1 MGYEAVERVMLDV
14 MRTLTETEKARA
26 SVPRLAAKILIV
38 AFGLFIA
45 STGVVLYMKSGL
57 GVDAF
62 SVFCS
67 GVAKVLHISF
77 GLALQISLL
86 AIVAFIAFI
95 DRTMLGIGTIMHA
108 TLMGLFIDLIS
119 SSRLIPVSI
128 APLRS
133 CIYVASGVVLVGT
146 GLAIYIKASLGYG
159 AIDALMLILHKRLHK
174 EIGSIKILMDISLAS
189 IGFLIGGSLG
199 ITTLASVI
207 FTGPV
212 IQFVLHMLDGFF
224 PKHGVEVK
232 NR

>member
-1 MGYEAVERVMLDV
+1 MLDV
-14 MRTLTETEKARA
+14 MRTLTKMGKIRA

-38 AFGLFIA
+38 ASGLFIA
-45 STGVVLYMKSGL
+45 STGVALYMKSGL

-108 TLMGLFIDLIS
+108 TLMGLFIDLIAS
-119 SSRLIPVSI
+119 SKLIPASLT
-128 APLRS
+128 PLRS
-133 CIYVASGVVLVGT
+133 CIYVASGIALVGT
-146 GLAIYIKASLGYG
+146 GLAIYIKTSLGYG
-159 AIDALMLILHKRLHK
+159 AIDALMLILHKRLHR
-174 EIGSIKILMDISLAS
+174 EIRSIKILMDMGLAS
-189 IGFLIGGSLG
+189 IGFLLGGSLG

-212 IQFVLHMLDGFF
+212 IQFVLRFLDGLSIG
-224 PKHGVEVK
+224 HGTGVK
-232 NR
+232 N

>member
-1 MGYEAVERVMLDV
+1 MLNV
-14 MRTLTETEKARA
+14 MRTLTGT
-26 SVPRLAAKILIV
+26 AKILV
-38 AFGLFIA
+38 VTFGLFIA
-45 STGVVLYMKSGL
+45 SAGVALYMKSGL

-62 SVFCS
+62 SVFCG

-77 GLALQISLL
+77 GLSLQISLL

-119 SSRLIPVSI
+119 SSKLIPASLT
-128 APLRS
+128 PLRS

-159 AIDALMLILHKRLHK
+159 AIDALMLILHKKLHK
-174 EIGSIKILMDISLAS
+174 EIRSIKILMDLGLAS

-212 IQFVLHMLDGFF
+212 IQFVLRILDTLSR
-224 PKHGVEVK
+224 KHEPEVK
-232 NR
+232 Y